1 MIVIGL
7 TGSIGMGK
15 STTAKLLADEGA
27 RVFDA
32 DAVVASLYA
41 SGGAAVEPVEAAFP
55 GCVVDGAVDRDR
67 LTAALH
73 DDPVG
78 FERLERIVH
87 PLVAEARSRF
97 LEAARADGV
106 RFVVMDAPLLF
117 EADLHDAVDVV
128 MVVSAPEAVQR
139 DRVLARPGMTPEKLD
154 AILARQLPDAEKR
167 RRADYVIDT
176 SKGVEDARAQ
186 VRAALKD
193 MEQTG

>member
-15 STTAKLLADEGA
+15 STTAKLLAEEGA

-41 SGGAAVEPVEAAFP
+41 SGGGAVEPVEQAFP

-78 FERLERIVH
+78 FEKLERIVH
-87 PLVAEARSRF
+87 PLVAEARARF
-97 LEAARADGV
+97 LEQAQADGV

-117 EADLHDAVDVV
+117 ETGMDETVDVV
-128 MVVSAPEAVQR
+128 MVVSAPERVQR
-139 DRVLARPGMTPEKLD
+139 DRVLARPGMTAKKLD
-154 AILARQLPDAEKR
+154 AILARQTPDAEKR

-176 SKGVEDARAQ
+176 SQGVEDARAQ
-186 VRAALKD
+186 VRAALKT
-193 MEQTG
+193 MEQAG